1 MRILVA
7 GGAGFIGSH
16 LCERLLKQKHQ
27 VICVDNLITGSLDN
41 IKEFKKNTNFT
52 FVIADVIK
60 PLNVK
65 GKIDQVYHFA
75 SPASPSKDYDHS
87 YHALPFETMWVNTIG
102 TKNLCE
108 LAVRNHAKLLFA
120 STSECYGDPL
130 EHPQKETY
138 RGNVSTTGP
147 RSVYDEA
154 KRFGETI
161 VAAFVRS
168 KDLDGRII
176 RIFNTYGP
184 LMNPKDGRVLINF
197 IVKAQ
202 NGEDL
207 PIFGT
212 GKQTRSPCFVDDL
225 VSGIIMAMNKPKTK
239 GEVINLGNPDEFTIL
254 ELAETVK
261 SITNSKSEI
270 VFAAPLPADDPM
282 RRKPDITK
290 AQNLLGWTPKVS
302 LKEALVKMVGSLT

>member
-1 MRILVA
+1 MRILVT

-16 LCERLLKQKHQ
+16 LCEKLLKQKHQ
-27 VICVDNLITGSLDN
+27 VICADNLITGSLDN
-41 IKEFKKNTNFT
+41 INGFKNNANFT
-52 FVIADVIK
+52 FIKADVIK
-60 PLNVK
+60 PLRVK
-65 GKIDQVYHFA
+65 GKIDQIYHFA

-108 LAVRNHAKLLFA
+108 LAVKNKAKLLFA

-168 KDLDGRII
+168 KNLDGRII

-184 LMNPKDGRVLINF
+184 RMNPKDGRVLINF

-239 GEVINLGNPDEFTIL
+239 GEVINLGNPDEFTVL

-270 VFAAPLPADDPM
+270 VFAAPRPVDDPM
-282 RRKPDITK
+282 QRKPDIAK
-290 AQNLLGWTPKVS
+290 AQNLLGWAPKVKLREGLKIMVES
-302 LKEALVKMVGSLT
+302 L